1 MRTSV
6 VTPQPEDRPAEPAKA
21 RLLVSRSASA
31 VTARRIRKH
40 PWRRTDP
47 RIRRGFGC
55 VDTPACSH
63 RRTGPVEAPIPG
75 CSTYLPRL
83 LQLAERIDDEAGCH
97 AMTVTPSARRPPQVT
112 EAGNGVGAPLRRD
125 RAARRAR
132 DTLEHRLNAPGCNS
146 IVFSRHVAENRK
158 RRREPARGPPPSVR
172 DETAQPVAQAA
183 ASRMTI

>member
-1 MRTSV
+1 MRTAVESLHPIPGRTEDDRNRRPGNRTRLGTAEPGRAVRTSV

-31 VTARRIRKH
+31 VTAHRIRKH

-47 RIRRGFGC
+47 QIRRGFGC
-55 VDTPACSH
+55 VDAPVCSH

-83 LQLAERIDDEAGCH
+83 PQLAERIDDAGCH

-112 EAGNGVGAPLRRD
+112 EAGNGVGAQLDATGP
-125 RAARRAR
+125 
-132 DTLEHRLNAPGCNS
+132 C
-146 IVFSRHVAENRK
+146 VAHAI
-158 RRREPARGPPPSVR
+158 PWSFG
-172 DETAQPVAQAA
+172 
-183 ASRMTI
+183 